1 MLRES
6 PPRAFSKQCSLG
18 VLITGTTATPTD
30 PSQKASQS
38 QQATPRLHLQ
48 HQSTSPHCSPTKTQ
62 TTFVT
67 KSPGAPASR
76 TPLSQ
81 TQASLY
87 HAQHQQTKAFE
98 SNGCLQLCQQRN
110 GQRLCSAS
118 SSTTAFHHPRT
129 SSRTARILLK
139 PRQIDLPDG
148 RKKARLLF
156 IPSGQH
162 RGFIRRSIWGLR

>member
-1 MLRES
+1 M
-6 PPRAFSKQCSLG
+6 
-18 VLITGTTATPTD
+18 TATQTD
-30 PSQKASQS
+30 SRQKASQS
-38 QQATPRLHLQ
+38 QQATHPLHPQ
-48 HQSTSPHCSPTKTQ
+48 HPSTSPPCSPTKTQ
-62 TTFVT
+62 TTSAT

-98 SNGCLQLCQQRN
+98 SNGCLQLCQQKN

-118 SSTTAFHHPRT
+118 SSTTAYHHQKT

-139 PRQIDLPDG
+139 PQRTDLSNG
-148 RKKARLLF
+148 RKKDPLLF
-156 IPSGQH
+156 ILSGRR
-162 RGFIRRSIWGLR
+162 RGFTRRSIWGLR